1 MLEKLITKWWFY
13 VIVLLIAFVPSITQ
27 KSVPPE
33 QTPLIIQEVLQ
44 NPLVYKYSVFFP
56 VSKILLIILIAGPLI
71 LKNSFR
77 RLFSIFFVILMSIV
91 AIFQNISLETQFG
104 YAILL
109 GNIIIQGIVIITWIY
124 EIKVQKN
131 DFSKIN
137 ITWWKILCLLLG
149 FFAFWMPSKNGFM
162 HFSFIDLFINEAGL
176 TYCMI
181 TPVALSV
188 LLLYYPDVNKVSL
201 RVTAL
206 VGLYFGIMNI
216 FTWFVLNA
224 EFWWMGVLHLPL
236 LINSIIGLVCSRSI
250 KSMDSYN
257 TE

>member
-1 MLEKLITKWWFY
+1 
-13 VIVLLIAFVPSITQ
+13 
-27 KSVPPE
+27 
-33 QTPLIIQEVLQ
+33 
-44 NPLVYKYSVFFP
+44 
-56 VSKILLIILIAGPLI
+56 
-71 LKNSFR
+71 
-77 RLFSIFFVILMSIV
+77 MSIV

>member
-1 MLEKLITKWWFY
+1 
-13 VIVLLIAFVPSITQ
+13 
-27 KSVPPE
+27 
-33 QTPLIIQEVLQ
+33 
-44 NPLVYKYSVFFP
+44 
-56 VSKILLIILIAGPLI
+56 
-71 LKNSFR
+71 
-77 RLFSIFFVILMSIV
+77 MSIV

-109 GNIIIQGIVIITWIY
+109 GNIIIQGLVIITWIY

-149 FFAFWMPSKNGFM
+149 FFAFWMPSKNGLM

-188 LLLYYPDVNKVSL
+188 LLLYYPDVNRVTL
-201 RVTAL
+201 RVTAF
-206 VGLYFGIMNI
+206 VGLYFGIMNML
-216 FTWFVLNA
+216 TWFVLNT

-236 LINSIIGLVCSRSI
+236 LMNSIIGLICSRAI
-250 KSMDSYN
+250 KVRTSYS